1 MTLSNAVLPDVEEE
15 VRTWVRHSACR
26 GVDPSVFYPEGV
38 VGNRPK
44 DHDPVVD
51 PRSVADMQ
59 DHIKTKYCTGCVV
72 QRSCREYAIA
82 TGQTKG
88 VWGGLNEF
96 ELKLAVRRRQTQQN

>member
-1 MTLSNAVLPDVEEE
+1 MTLSSAVLSDVEEE

-26 GVDPSVFYPEGV
+26 GLDPAIFYPEGV
-38 VGNRPK
+38 MGIRPK
-44 DHDPVVD
+44 DYDPVTD
-51 PRSVADMQ
+51 PRSVIDMQ

-72 QRSCREYAIA
+72 QSSCREYAIV

-96 ELKLAVRRRQTQQN
+96 ELKLAVKRRQQAAN